1 MPPFLATRFRDCF
14 SPGVI
19 NVDPDTKE
27 VSVDKRGVRGETMS
41 REVLRHPDLAKF
53 VKLARVRDHFI
64 CVFSF
69 LCGVTNILMHRRSD
83 ASVSVESEGPYEP
96 QRLPLEAIRV
106 MREKISLLKVAAEGL
121 RAQGDPDG
129 DVQMADT

>member
-19 NVDPDTKE
+19 NIDSNTKE

-64 CVFSF
+64 CAFSF
-69 LCGVTNILMHRRSD
+69 PEVTNILMCCRSD